1 MSRTPTDTVAPY
13 HVILTRGLFFLF
25 GWVGIA
31 WGVFV
36 LPVIWQQSSAVRVAE
51 RIIAGDRYKSEVLTE
66 QLSILVD
73 SENPAFCRPIAFQ
86 SAAIIQLR
94 ITESPSGGIEKT
106 SSQLS
111 PLDQA
116 IRNSLSCAPADPFLW
131 LVLFAVQNAK
141 NGFSSDSLKYLRMSY
156 ALGPNEGWILEK
168 RNPLA
173 IAELGVLPA
182 DLTIKAIDEFIRLLK
197 DRFYQRAVDIFCGTT
212 SSRRAVILSKMETVP
227 LTLRKAFAKSVY
239 DCGLDVEVPGVTTNN
254 SKRPW

>member
-1 MSRTPTDTVAPY
+1 VASY
-13 HVILTRGLFFLF
+13 HVFLTRSLFFLL
-25 GWVGIA
+25 GSAAIL
-31 WGVFV
+31 WGAVV
-36 LPVIWQQSSAVRVAE
+36 LPIFWQQSSAVRVAE
-51 RIIAGDRYKSEVLTE
+51 RIIAGDRFKPEILTE
-66 QLSILVD
+66 QLSTLAD

-94 ITESPSGGIEKT
+94 ITESAAGGIEKGNG
-106 SSQLS
+106 QLA
-111 PLDQA
+111 PLDNA

-131 LVLFAVQNAK
+131 LILFAVQNAK
-141 NGFSSDSLKYLRMSY
+141 NGFTPDNLKYLRMSY

-182 DLTIKAIDEFIRLLK
+182 DLTVKAIDEFIRLLK

-227 LTLRKAFAKSVY
+227 LTIRKAFAKSVY
-239 DCGLDVEVPGVTTNN
+239 DCGLDVEVPGVKDIG
-254 SKRPW
+254 SRRPW